1 MMETDDEGAPL
12 PSHDEMLQALADGGR
27 VENSGWPALLD
38 DIIARIERVR
48 LSLSG
53 PVRS

>member
-27 VENSGWPALLD
+27 VEKCVQEA
-38 DIIARIERVR
+38 
-48 LSLSG
+48 G
-53 PVRS
+53 PQC